1 MISFEQHL
9 DASVPKRIL
18 ALDGGGIRGALTLGY
33 LQKIEDTLR
42 KQHDDDPEFRLC
54 DYFDLI
60 GGTSTGSII
69 ASCLAIGM
77 KVEEIT
83 KMYFDLGGKIFAK
96 KYRWYNIFEIGDFIK
111 AGYDATALETE
122 LQKAVGDITLE
133 SNTIRTGLCIVA
145 KRADTNSVWPIIN
158 HPGGKYFNSEHGKNK
173 DIPLWKAVRA
183 SAAAPTYF
191 IPQLIDVG
199 GGMPT
204 AAFVDGGVSMANN
217 PSLQLLMVATLKGFP
232 FKWKMGAENILLVSV
247 GTGMSKWEKIP
258 KNVTK
263 QHLLNWAQQIPDML
277 MQDAS
282 WHNQTILQWMSA
294 CNTRWCIDSE
304 IGDLSDD
311 LITADTDKKGLLT
324 YLRYNLWI
332 DGPTLKEL
340 MNRDY
345 TVKQI
350 ADLVEMSNGASRFD
364 LYDIGKKGAERGAII
379 DDKVTATKVVA
390 SHFPERFKIK
400 LSDQQ

>member
-9 DASVPKRIL
+9 NASTPKRIL

-77 KVEEIT
+77 KVEDIT
-83 KMYFDLGGKIFAK
+83 RMYFDLGGKIFAK
-96 KYRWYNIFEIGDFIK
+96 KYKWWNIFEIGDFIK
-111 AGYDATALETE
+111 AGYDATPLETE
-122 LQKAVGDITLE
+122 LHKVLGDITLE
-133 SNTIRTGLCIVA
+133 SDTIKTGLCIVA
-145 KRADTNSVWPIIN
+145 KRADTNSVWPLIN
-158 HPGGKYFNSEHGKNK
+158 HPGGKYFNGEHGKNK

-199 GGMPT
+199 GGMST

-258 KNVTK
+258 KNVSK

-324 YLRYNLWI
+324 YLRYNLWL

-364 LYDIGKKGAERGAII
+364 LYKIGEKGAEDGAII
-379 DDKVTATKVVA
+379 DDKVTATKVIA
-390 SHFPERFKIK
+390 SHFPDRFKIK
-400 LSDQQ
+400 